1 MNRSMKF
8 SLPQDMLKILACMTM
23 LIDHIGA
30 IFFPYIAW
38 IRIVGRI
45 SFPLYAF
52 LLAEGVH
59 HTRNLKKYGLRLL
72 LILVLTEL
80 PYDLLFRGTLTWTKN
95 SAMVTLFLGFCIGT
109 VGTKLPF
116 WGKCLAVIPFAF
128 LARYTHGSYGM
139 NGVLM
144 IAIFLLT
151 RELPYRVVIQS
162 VLMVLLSLRISGY
175 PGDLSIQI
183 WAIAALIPIWLYSGQ
198 KRSSS
203 RFFSGVS
210 PSSTRFICFCSC

>member
-38 IRIVGRI
+38 MRIVGRI

-80 PYDLLFRGTLTWTKN
+80 PYDLLFRGAFTWTK
-95 SAMVTLFLGFCIGT
+95 T
-109 VGTKLPF
+109 VP
-116 WGKCLAVIPFAF
+116 W
-128 LARYTHGSYGM
+128 
-139 NGVLM
+139 
-144 IAIFLLT
+144 
-151 RELPYRVVIQS
+151 LPYFWASALVLWAQS
-162 VLMVLLSLRISGY
+162 FPSGASAW
-175 PGDLSIQI
+175 P
-183 WAIAALIPIWLYSGQ
+183 
-198 KRSSS
+198 
-203 RFFSGVS
+203 
-210 PSSTRFICFCSC
+210 